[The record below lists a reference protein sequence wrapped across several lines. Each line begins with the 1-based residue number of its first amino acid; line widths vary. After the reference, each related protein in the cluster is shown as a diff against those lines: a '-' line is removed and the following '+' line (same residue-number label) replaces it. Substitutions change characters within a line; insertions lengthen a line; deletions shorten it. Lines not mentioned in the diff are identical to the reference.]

1 MNKNFKNMITM
12 VVVMLSA
19 GAILTGCG
27 VRYIY
32 NSANSLDREDAMDF
46 HIEKSAVD
54 PITQIVIHTGMAEVE
69 LIPADDFYVEIDFK
83 YWEEKPE
90 YSLLDG
96 KLYFDDSD
104 AFPNSY
110 SINFNLENSI
120 KIYLPKDAAL
130 SSLVINNS
138 SGNVSLAGFIAED
151 MTVTVSYG
159 NFTMKEAASAEADI
173 TLSSGS
179 SKISDFQVGEM
190 DFTNSYGNAKFTNIN
205 TGNPLLPAD
214 VTNDAVHITMSSGNV
229 NILGLN
235 SSSVDISNS
244 YGDVICEEVVADE
257 FEAGLSSGN
266 FELLQSD
273 INDIDVKNS
282 YGNVTLNLA
291 GPASDY
297 ALDLN
302 TSYGKLKV
310 GEKSYEDHLII
321 ENNGT
326 RTILADLSSGDVKIS
341 FED

>member
-1 MNKNFKNMITM
+1 
-12 VVVMLSA
+12 
-19 GAILTGCG
+19 
-27 VRYIY
+27 
-32 NSANSLDREDAMDF
+32 MDF
-46 HIEKSAVD
+46 NIEKSVVD

-69 LIPADDFYVEIDFK
+69 LIPADDFYVEIDFM
-83 YWEEKPE
+83 YWEEEPE
-90 YSLLDG
+90 YSLKDG

-110 SINFNLENSI
+110 SINFNLDNSI
-120 KIYLPKDAAL
+120 KIYLPEDADL

-138 SGNVSLAGFIAED
+138 SGDVSLAGFAAED

-159 NFTMKEAASAEADI
+159 NFTMKEAAAAEADI

-205 TGNPLLPAD
+205 TGNPLMTED
-214 VTNDAVHITMSSGNV
+214 VTYDSINITMSSGNV

-244 YGDVICEEVVADE
+244 YGDVTCEEVVADE

-273 INDIDVKNS
+273 INDIDVKDS
-282 YGNVTLNLA
+282 YGDVTLNLA

-302 TSYGKLKV
+302 TSYGKIKV
-310 GEKSYEDHLII
+310 GDKSYEEHLIV
-321 ENNGT
+321 ENDGT
-326 RTILADLSSGDVKIS
+326 RTILADLSSGDVKVS
-341 FED
+341 FKD